1 MVEFKTKGGYIETPS
16 RRWGAEVSTGKKEV
30 HYLILISNIFLKLL
44 QAIYRL
50 LKAATNFFS
59 SFLFAFSEN
68 FCRRLFFGMLL
79 TPSYIFPCPFLLRL
93 SISKTRKKNI
103 AQDLRVTPLIGTG
116 NAQ

>member
-1 MVEFKTKGGYIETPS
+1 MKLLPGEGAGKCVEERKK
-16 RRWGAEVSTGKKEV
+16 RSTV
-30 HYLILISNIFLKLL
+30 FLISNIFLNLL

-50 LKAATNFFS
+50 LKAATNFFA

-93 SISKTRKKNI
+93 SISKTRKKNV
-103 AQDLRVTPLIGTG
+103 AQDLRVTPLIG